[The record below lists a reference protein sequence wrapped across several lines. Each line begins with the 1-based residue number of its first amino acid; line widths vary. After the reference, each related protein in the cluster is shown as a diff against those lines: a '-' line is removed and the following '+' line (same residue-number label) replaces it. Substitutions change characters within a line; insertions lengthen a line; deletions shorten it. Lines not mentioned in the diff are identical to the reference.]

1 MGVQQGGLACLQ
13 WYRLSVAATSP
24 QALCHSSAT
33 RRCMQPQ
40 GLVVLSSW
48 QGLAQ
53 AAPAS
58 SQRQGQPLLLLSMQ
72 L

>member
-1 MGVQQGGLACLQ
+1 
-13 WYRLSVAATSP
+13 
-24 QALCHSSAT
+24 
-33 RRCMQPQ
+33 MQPQ